1 MSLSKY
7 KKPLNLELKPS
18 KFLYYF
24 ILLIHILALSVLM
37 AGLNI
42 HTGIL
47 LILGLLIIISMYIS
61 LKQNSSVEFK
71 LFIEKIQ
78 YLKDMEWCLVSSD
91 KQSTV
96 GVLQENWFVLPWML
110 ILYFKI
116 DKDKNQVIIILPDM
130 ITKSD
135 LRLLKLHLSLIKS

>member
-1 MSLSKY
+1 
-7 KKPLNLELKPS
+7 
-18 KFLYYF
+18 
-24 ILLIHILALSVLM
+24 
-37 AGLNI
+37 
-42 HTGIL
+42 L
-47 LILGLLIIISMYIS
+47 LILGLSILISMYIS

-78 YLKDMEWCLVSSD
+78 YLKDMEWRLVSSD

-96 GVLQENWFVLPWML
+96 GVLQENWFILPWML

-116 DKDKNQVIIILPDM
+116 DKNKNQVIIILPDM

-135 LRLLKLHLSLIKS
+135 LRLLKLHLSLIKP